1 MYSTVSKKESGESG
15 FRLPCRNAWKGARKA
30 DRALPV
36 LLVCALSLCLGGC
49 LNLSMTPPDGFL
61 VVAESRLEVKAASSD
76 SALLWVR
83 AFDDRHD
90 GDLDFW
96 TDALFNDYVDNR
108 GYVLIEKN
116 PIQAGDVKGEEMFFE
131 TNSHG
136 ALQKYLVSLF
146 VVDGVFGSTIC
157 VAEFVARSG
166 PFETHLDAVRRAV
179 TTLKF

>member
-36 LLVCALSLCLGGC
+36 LLVCALSL
-49 LNLSMTPPDGFL
+49 
-61 VVAESRLEVKAASSD
+61 
-76 SALLWVR
+76 
-83 AFDDRHD
+83 DDRHD